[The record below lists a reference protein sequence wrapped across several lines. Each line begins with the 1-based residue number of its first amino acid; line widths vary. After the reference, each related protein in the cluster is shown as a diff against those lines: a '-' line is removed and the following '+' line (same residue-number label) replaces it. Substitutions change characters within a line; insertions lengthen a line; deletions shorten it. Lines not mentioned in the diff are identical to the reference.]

1 MRLMHLCRSAAFE
14 LSYSA
19 PVRNIF
25 RLLFRLIVFRSRR
38 NARERIDIY
47 LHLIIFFFL
56 NLSFII
62 IVDINTA
69 LQNQSVLRFSFSIE
83 RNNQTALILLPT
95 RSFVFEYYLSL
106 SSASLLFS
114 LRIVYTFFSPPFFPF
129 SPFLFLFLSRVSFS
143 FFSSCVQGLDLSDC
157 KPATPSIRLIARC
170 QVIQLPGS
178 TDIGISLQLYS
189 YIDSI

>member
-1 MRLMHLCRSAAFE
+1 MPLRC
-14 LSYSA
+14 
-19 PVRNIF
+19 F
-25 RLLFRLIVFRSRR
+25 RTLLFRTSAKYIQIIISVNRFSITKKRKRTDR
-38 NARERIDIY
+38 Y
-47 LHLIIFFFL
+47 LSSSYFFFFL

-69 LQNQSVLRFSFSIE
+69 LQNQSVLRFFFSIE

-114 LRIVYTFFSPPFFPF
+114 VRIIYTFFSPPFFPF
-129 SPFLFLFLSRVSFS
+129 SPIFFLFLSRVSFS

-157 KPATPSIRLIARC
+157 RPATPSIRLIARC